1 MWRMPVTNPINV
13 RIAWLLWATL
23 FLTATAP
30 TLAGRIHDVSHH
42 YDAAAHHWF
51 LGEPLYDESGHGFL
65 YFPQSAILYAPFAY
79 LPGSS
84 GEIAWRAV
92 ILAVF
97 AAGVCR
103 LARLAGRASGL
114 DFFPLATMFCLP
126 PAFSS
131 ERNGQAT
138 LIMAGLMMLAAV
150 DLVDRRW
157 WRASFCLALA
167 VAFKPL
173 GIVMLLLAA
182 VLYPATA
189 WRLTICVGVLIAAPF
204 LTASPDYV
212 LSQYA
217 DCGKM
222 LHAASDRGLET
233 NWAQLFGLLDVAG
246 LQIPSRLQSVLRL
259 LAAAATLGLVMYA
272 KRRLSREWVGVY
284 CYILA
289 VCFLM
294 LFNPRTENNSYSALA
309 PAIGILF
316 CQDVLVRRNHIL
328 GATYVLLS
336 IGILCTYYVC
346 RLITGPELTTWLAPL
361 MGTVF
366 TTIAVVKLF
375 RWHEPPSDAR
385 LGALNGRCAA

>member
-1 MWRMPVTNPINV
+1 MWQMTITKPINV
-13 RIAWLLWATL
+13 RIAWLLWLAL
-23 FLTATAP
+23 FLIAALP
-30 TLAGRIHDVSHH
+30 TLTGRVHDVTHH
-42 YDAAAHHWF
+42 YHTAAIHWF
-51 LGEPLYDESGHGFL
+51 HGEPMYDESGHGFL
-65 YFPQSAILYAPFAY
+65 YFPQSAILYSPFAY

-84 GEIAWRAV
+84 GEIVWRAV

-103 LARLAGRASGL
+103 LARLAGRISGL
-114 DFFPLATMFCLP
+114 DFFPITTMFCLP
-126 PAFSS
+126 LAFSS

-157 WRASFCLALA
+157 WRASIYLALG

-173 GIVMLLLAA
+173 CLVMLLLAA

-189 WRLTICVGVLIAAPF
+189 WRLAVCIGLLVAMPF

-212 LSQYA
+212 FSQYA

-233 NWAQLFGLLDVAG
+233 NWAQLFGLLDIAG
-246 LQIPSRLQSVLRL
+246 LEVPQRMQFALRL
-259 LAAAATLGLVMYA
+259 FAAAATLGFLVFA
-272 KRRLSREWVGVY
+272 KRRLPQEWVGTY
-284 CYILA
+284 CYVLA
-289 VCFLM
+289 ICYLM

-309 PAIGILF
+309 PAIGIFF
-316 CQDVLVRRNHIL
+316 CHDVLVRRRYPL
-328 GATYVLLS
+328 GIAYVLLS

-346 RLITGPELTTWLAPL
+346 RLVTGPDLTTWLSPL
-361 MGTVF
+361 MGALF
-366 TTIAVVKLF
+366 TAIVVVQVF
-375 RWHEPPSDAR
+375 RWHDPPAAAR
-385 LGALNGRCAA
+385 PRSLIGRRAA